1 MERFRL
7 LCRSL
12 LLVVLL
18 LAFSFPSFCRAAE
31 VTRAL
36 TVRESGAALY
46 SQQEVESDKI
56 TTLQKGETLILLAEA
71 VGRQT
76 WYMVQTQQG
85 LSGWVRAAD
94 VSGAEQLRVTF
105 NEKTLSTW
113 SARTV
118 TGRTFEGNWSVDPA
132 SSPDKA
138 SGTWT
143 LGEGIDKLV
152 VSGTWSAQKFSTG
165 WSGTWRAASEGQRRE
180 FSGSWTADFPQGRE
194 ASMGELFLTAARDAI
209 RGIWSAGDDSG
220 SWAIRAVKQ

>member
-1 MERFRL
+1 MGQVSLIRSPMERFRL

-18 LAFSFPSFCRAAE
+18 LVFSFPSFCRAAE

-113 SARTV
+113 SAR
-118 TGRTFEGNWSVDPA
+118 
-132 SSPDKA
+132 
-138 SGTWT
+138 
-143 LGEGIDKLV
+143 
-152 VSGTWSAQKFSTG
+152 
-165 WSGTWRAASEGQRRE
+165 
-180 FSGSWTADFPQGRE
+180 
-194 ASMGELFLTAARDAI
+194 
-209 RGIWSAGDDSG
+209 
-220 SWAIRAVKQ
+220 